1 MTLILLSLECTY
13 VKVDAIHNQNTYSES
28 NSMRYFNSEGLNLH
42 MKKLYSFS
50 VIISCVGLGN
60 TTSFYATGAW
70 VPMGLHSSA
79 PVIFPLL
86 PRIRWLVAFTGGPMT
101 VPYACTLL
109 EYCLVTG
116 LDWWDLLVSLRP
128 SMMDTV
134 CERFTESFNRQ
145 LQHVQQFHYVQF
157 LNIKT
162 SLYRCQSSILIRT
175 LLYML
180 NFVKHMYSQGNNY

>member
-1 MTLILLSLECTY
+1 MFSHQLMPLSQQCRVFYIFAVCVSLHLLVPIMYTIVRLFR
-13 VKVDAIHNQNTYSES
+13 D
-28 NSMRYFNSEGLNLH
+28 
-42 MKKLYSFS
+42 
-50 VIISCVGLGN
+50 IS
-60 TTSFYATGAW
+60 
-70 VPMGLHSSA
+70 
-79 PVIFPLL
+79 
-86 PRIRWLVAFTGGPMT
+86 WLAAFAGGPMT

-145 LQHVQQFHYVQF
+145 PQQIQQFHYVQF

-162 SLYRCQSSILIRT
+162 SLYRCLEILT
-175 LLYML
+175 LTPI
-180 NFVKHMYSQGNNY
+180 G

>member
-1 MTLILLSLECTY
+1 MSAIPYFLRFCSLCVVASACPIVYAIVLPFSDISLL
-13 VKVDAIHNQNTYSES
+13 A
-28 NSMRYFNSEGLNLH
+28 
-42 MKKLYSFS
+42 
-50 VIISCVGLGN
+50 
-60 TTSFYATGAW
+60 
-70 VPMGLHSSA
+70 
-79 PVIFPLL
+79 
-86 PRIRWLVAFTGGPMT
+86 AFTGGPMT

-145 LQHVQQFHYVQF
+145 PQQIQQFHYVQF

-162 SLYRCQSSILIRT
+162 SLYRCLEIVTPSPMRT
-175 LLYML
+175 ITALHCPHFLFIVIVFM
-180 NFVKHMYSQGNNY
+180 

>member
-1 MTLILLSLECTY
+1 
-13 VKVDAIHNQNTYSES
+13 
-28 NSMRYFNSEGLNLH
+28 
-42 MKKLYSFS
+42 
-50 VIISCVGLGN
+50 
-60 TTSFYATGAW
+60 
-70 VPMGLHSSA
+70 
-79 PVIFPLL
+79 
-86 PRIRWLVAFTGGPMT
+86 MT

-145 LQHVQQFHYVQF
+145 PQQIQQFHYVQF

-162 SLYRCQSSILIRT
+162 SLYRCLEILTLSPVRTITTLHCPSFPLIIIVFMSWLIYLIKPLIFNDLSLSLLIFICDIPLYYDDILIDVCT
-175 LLYML
+175 SQSTT
-180 NFVKHMYSQGNNY
+180 VSKYSCVLTGTYFIYIYYYYHFLCL

>member
-1 MTLILLSLECTY
+1 
-13 VKVDAIHNQNTYSES
+13 
-28 NSMRYFNSEGLNLH
+28 
-42 MKKLYSFS
+42 
-50 VIISCVGLGN
+50 
-60 TTSFYATGAW
+60 
-70 VPMGLHSSA
+70 
-79 PVIFPLL
+79 
-86 PRIRWLVAFTGGPMT
+86 MT

-145 LQHVQQFHYVQF
+145 LQQVQQFHYVQF

-162 SLYRCQSSILIRT
+162 SLYRWSKVSRFSHYENCVSCLFLVHDYRYFSYILMGFYSRLTVNGQSKAADLTSLLMLHSVATAFKSLLRPSDLSSHDKGPAESLASKCFPVWQHHEDRT
-175 LLYML
+175 GSHTEKLSLTYLLSL
-180 NFVKHMYSQGNNY
+180 LSVEDI

>member
-1 MTLILLSLECTY
+1 
-13 VKVDAIHNQNTYSES
+13 
-28 NSMRYFNSEGLNLH
+28 
-42 MKKLYSFS
+42 
-50 VIISCVGLGN
+50 
-60 TTSFYATGAW
+60 
-70 VPMGLHSSA
+70 
-79 PVIFPLL
+79 
-86 PRIRWLVAFTGGPMT
+86 MT

-162 SLYRCQSSILIRT
+162 SLYRCSKVWRFSVLMRTATALYCPLYFLLTQLLFSHIMAYYNRIHILSHATMLCYSDGVSLPVFILAYQQHT
-175 LLYML
+175 LIPNLLHFSLLIIYM
-180 NFVKHMYSQGNNY
+180 FIA

>member
-1 MTLILLSLECTY
+1 MCLSSGDLFIILLTVS
-13 VKVDAIHNQNTYSES
+13 
-28 NSMRYFNSEGLNLH
+28 
-42 MKKLYSFS
+42 SF
-50 VIISCVGLGN
+50 ISC
-60 TTSFYATGAW
+60 FCI
-70 VPMGLHSSA
+70 HKR
-79 PVIFPLL
+79 VI
-86 PRIRWLVAFTGGPMT
+86 AGGPMT

-145 LQHVQQFHYVQF
+145 LSYVQQFHYVQF

-162 SLYRCQSSILIRT
+162 SLYRYVCTCSTSFFHLALKIQQFNLNMSPEFNSLQSISITTFEEDYENR
-175 LLYML
+175 
-180 NFVKHMYSQGNNY
+180 NNLF

>member
-1 MTLILLSLECTY
+1 
-13 VKVDAIHNQNTYSES
+13 
-28 NSMRYFNSEGLNLH
+28 
-42 MKKLYSFS
+42 
-50 VIISCVGLGN
+50 
-60 TTSFYATGAW
+60 
-70 VPMGLHSSA
+70 
-79 PVIFPLL
+79 
-86 PRIRWLVAFTGGPMT
+86 MT

-116 LDWWDLLVSLRP
+116 LDSWDLLVSLRP

-162 SLYRCQSSILIRT
+162 SLYRCQCSALIRT
-175 LLYML
+175 FNHSL
-180 NFVKHMYSQGNNY
+180 FHTYSHWNYIMVDKS

>member
-1 MTLILLSLECTY
+1 MYRY
-13 VKVDAIHNQNTYSES
+13 VCLPVVC
-28 NSMRYFNSEGLNLH
+28 
-42 MKKLYSFS
+42 
-50 VIISCVGLGN
+50 VIIC
-60 TTSFYATGAW
+60 
-70 VPMGLHSSA
+70 P
-79 PVIFPLL
+79 FPDISLL
-86 PRIRWLVAFTGGPMT
+86 AAFTGGPMT

-145 LQHVQQFHYVQF
+145 PQQIQQFHYVQF

-162 SLYRCQSSILIRT
+162 SLYRCLEIITLSPTLSSLSTHNYFFMSQLIYLIRPLIFNNLSFS
-175 LLYML
+175 LLIFICDIPLYYD
-180 NFVKHMYSQGNNY
+180 NIIPGYS